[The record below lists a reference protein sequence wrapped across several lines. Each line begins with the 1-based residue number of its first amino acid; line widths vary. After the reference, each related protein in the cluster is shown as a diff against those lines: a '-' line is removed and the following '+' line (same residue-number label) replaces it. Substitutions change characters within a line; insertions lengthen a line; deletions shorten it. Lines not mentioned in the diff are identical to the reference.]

1 MTEYEP
7 HTGYAHEMMQQELA
21 KELSQYG
28 EVKIDQSDDG
38 MVYEVYKGKELYG
51 TVHYKPDS
59 SPVVEAE
66 GELLE
71 KVREYF
77 IDEFDKNHKKHED
90 EFKAQN
96 K

>member
-1 MTEYEP
+1 MADYEP
-7 HTGYAHEMMQQELA
+7 HTGYAHEMMQKELA

-28 EVKIDQSDDG
+28 EVKIDNTEEG
-38 MVYEVYKGKELYG
+38 LVYEVYQGKELYG
-51 TVHYKPDS
+51 TVHYRPES

-77 IDEFDKNHKKHED
+77 IDEFEKNHKKHED
-90 EFKAQN
+90 DFKSQA